1 MAGSQKSIE
10 ILHAAA
16 VEVSGVGVTS
26 AVEPLSVAGNCA
38 SMTVPVLLEAISKSP
53 PSCRILSRMPLIP
66 TPGVPP
72 AAISTRFSGGMP
84 LPSSHTSTR
93 T

>member
-26 AVEPLSVAGNCA
+26 ALEPLSVAGKGLRL
-38 SMTVPVLLEAISKSP
+38 TVRAGAGVISGGANDNIVISKFCS
-53 PSCRILSRMPLIP
+53 SR
-66 TPGVPP
+66 
-72 AAISTRFSGGMP
+72 
-84 LPSSHTSTR
+84 
-93 T
+93 

>member
-26 AVEPLSVAGNCA
+26 ALEPLSVAGNCA
-38 SMTVPVLLEAISKSP
+38 SMTVLEDFGELEAADATIKPYFLPKFRRGERHRTNYLASTP
-53 PSCRILSRMPLIP
+53 PP
-66 TPGVPP
+66 
-72 AAISTRFSGGMP
+72 
-84 LPSSHTSTR
+84 
-93 T
+93 